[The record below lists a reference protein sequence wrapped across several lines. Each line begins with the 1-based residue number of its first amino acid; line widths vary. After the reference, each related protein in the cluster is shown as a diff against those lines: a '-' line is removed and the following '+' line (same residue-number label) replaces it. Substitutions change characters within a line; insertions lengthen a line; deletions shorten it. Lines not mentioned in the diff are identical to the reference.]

1 MNKLITF
8 EGIDGSGKSTQIS
21 LLNKWFDEIGVNK
34 INIREPGG
42 SNVSELIRS
51 ILLDKRNQINA
62 LTETMLFLS
71 ARSQLVDEII
81 LPSLAENKF
90 VICDRFIDST
100 IVYQGYGRG
109 LDINLIHEI
118 NALATQNTLP
128 YLTIYIKIDVSL
140 SISRR
145 EFGEDDR
152 MESEGRVFLLNVKRG
167 YDKLADLYPERIK
180 VVSGDNDID
189 TIQEQIR
196 KIIVEKFKGAL

>member
-21 LLNKWFDEIGVNK
+21 LLNKWFDELGVNK

-109 LDINLIHEI
+109 LDINLIHKTAI
-118 NALATQNTLP
+118 NP
-128 YLTIYIKIDVSL
+128 K
-140 SISRR
+140 
-145 EFGEDDR
+145 EFNR
-152 MESEGRVFLLNVKRG
+152 
-167 YDKLADLYPERIK
+167 
-180 VVSGDNDID
+180 
-189 TIQEQIR
+189 
-196 KIIVEKFKGAL
+196 

>member
-1 MNKLITF
+1 MIDNKLITF

-21 LLNKWFDEIGVNK
+21 LLNKWFDELGVNK

-90 VICDRFIDST
+90 ACICPCFSKTLLIACSIIMVFSFVTLLYQRF
-100 IVYQGYGRG
+100 
-109 LDINLIHEI
+109 
-118 NALATQNTLP
+118 
-128 YLTIYIKIDVSL
+128 
-140 SISRR
+140 
-145 EFGEDDR
+145 
-152 MESEGRVFLLNVKRG
+152 GRV
-167 YDKLADLYPERIK
+167 
-180 VVSGDNDID
+180 S
-189 TIQEQIR
+189 T
-196 KIIVEKFKGAL
+196 